1 MRRREIPAF
10 TLKLSDLKEYEQ
22 AKQEKLDKKSCQT
35 DKQPKAASSS
45 QQARKLPP
53 NVHSFNS

>member
-22 AKQEKLDKKSCQT
+22 AKQEKMDKKACQN
-35 DKQPKAASSS
+35 DKQPKTTTI
-45 QQARKLPP
+45 QQPRKLPS
-53 NVHSFNS
+53 NVNTFN